1 MNFNDFSHIC
11 YHLHVKYS
19 QHCLMSIS
27 SLRFV
32 LVSDLPLFLSFN
44 FSLIDTEKK
53 HGEKIQIFFY
63 TIN

>member
-1 MNFNDFSHIC
+1 
-11 YHLHVKYS
+11 
-19 QHCLMSIS
+19 MSVS

-53 HGEKIQIFFY
+53 HEEKIQIFFL
-63 TIN
+63 NNKLKKKERKQ